1 MNDAIVKLK
10 QELTTNH
17 AACAGIQDRIQAEYN
32 KVFDQDA
39 DIQDAIK
46 ALESGGE
53 YTTDKYGD
61 IQRWIR
67 FETEKYKDCLYEL
80 GNYLLENHCMYLDS
94 VNDCI
99 QSSEGE
105 SLVINDDGDI
115 FLGNKVVIHS
125 DEYETE
131 SERNRLIEEY
141 MEKSGY
147 YPGVFRHDR
156 NGNVSIVNTQSK

>member
-1 MNDAIVKLK
+1 MKELKLAL
-10 QELTTNH
+10 QRCVEET
-17 AACAGIQDRIQAEYN
+17 DRIKGLIQEEYN
-32 KVFDQDA
+32 KVFDKDTYVQT
-39 DIQDAIK
+39 AIK

-53 YTTDKYGD
+53 YTTDKYGE

-67 FETEKYKDCLYEL
+67 FETEKYKGCLDEL
-80 GNYLLENHCMYLDS
+80 SNYLSENHCMYLDS

-105 SLVINDDGDI
+105 SLIINDDGDI
-115 FLGNKVVIHS
+115 FLGNKVVIDS
-125 DEYETE
+125 NEYETE

-156 NGNVSIVNTQSK
+156 YGNVSLVNTKGE